1 MHSTF
6 ALNHE
11 AIDAAAAAQGIS
23 GRAELLEHLGL
34 LAVEP
39 ATVAVVATIASR
51 LRMPV
56 SRVCRV
62 VSTPLAE
69 PLRLRLIG

>member
-11 AIDAAAAAQGIS
+11 AIEAAAASKGIC

-34 LAVEP
+34 LTIEP
-39 ATVAVVATIASR
+39 ATVAVVATIATR

-56 SRVCRV
+56 GSVCRV
-62 VSTPLAE
+62 VSAPLAE
-69 PLRLRLIG
+69 PMGLRLIG